1 MDDEGGGAFGQLL
14 LKENGGGERRMNCAQ
29 CGETVD
35 HLNDD
40 EGDMICDY
48 CYAHRRLEDYE

>member
-1 MDDEGGGAFGQLL
+1 
-14 LKENGGGERRMNCAQ
+14 MNCAQ